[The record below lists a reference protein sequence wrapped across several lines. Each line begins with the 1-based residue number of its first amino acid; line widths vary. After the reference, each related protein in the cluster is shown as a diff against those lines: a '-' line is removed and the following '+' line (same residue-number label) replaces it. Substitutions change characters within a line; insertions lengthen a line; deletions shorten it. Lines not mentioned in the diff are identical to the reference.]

1 MQHFLTT
8 QKALQRLL
16 TSVHDENYG
25 QAYIFEGMKGVGKFT
40 GAMLFSQAIHC
51 TAQKKPCGICPDCKK
66 HAANT
71 HPDLMII
78 EGEAAIKVDDIRAM
92 TDELYI
98 RPAVSKKKICIVK
111 NADNMNEN
119 AQNALLKSFE
129 EPPRYGVII
138 LLSQN
143 AQNLLP
149 TIRSRGMK
157 ISFEPFSEKDIFRY
171 VTTVFNKNEAE
182 ARFISKY
189 SGGVM
194 GRAID
199 ICENEEFFEARKK
212 MFDAIYNLT
221 GDRTSIF
228 GVADLFGIKN
238 PKNGFALCD
247 LWFDLFMSFMRDVL
261 AVKTQAEIVNADM
274 RGLLESFSSKV
285 TLSAVIDSIEKTAN
299 VKKQLNAS
307 MKYDLWI
314 MDMLI
319 NCWEDIHGKS
329 NRS

>member
-16 TSVHDENYG
+16 TSVYDNTYG

-40 GAMLFSQAIHC
+40 AAMLFAEAIHC
-51 TAQKKPCGICPDCKK
+51 TSQKKPCGVCPDCKK
-66 HAANT
+66 HMANT

-78 EGEAAIKVDDIRAM
+78 EGESARKVDDIRDM

-98 RPAVSKKKICIVK
+98 RPAVSEKKICIVK

-129 EPPRYGVII
+129 DPPKYGVII

-143 AQNLLP
+143 SQNLLP

-157 ISFEPFSEKDIFRY
+157 IAFEPFPEEDIFRY
-171 VTTVFNKNEAE
+171 VTTAFDKSPEQ

-199 ICENEEFFEARKK
+199 ICENEQFFEARQK
-212 MFDAIYNLT
+212 MFDAVSNLT

-228 GVADLFGIKN
+228 EVADLFGIRNSKTAFV
-238 PKNGFALCD
+238 GCD
-247 LWFDLFMSFMRDVL
+247 LYFDLFLSFMRDVL
-261 AVKTQAEIVNADM
+261 ALKTHSEVVNADM
-274 RGLLESFSSKV
+274 LSSLESFSSKV
-285 TLSAVIDSIEKTAN
+285 TLASVIDIIENTAN
-299 VKKQLNAS
+299 IKKQLNAS

>member
-16 TSVHDENYG
+16 TSVHDESYG

-40 GAMLFSQAIHC
+40 ASMLFAQAIHC
-51 TAQKKPCGICPDCKK
+51 TSQKKPCGICPDCKK
-66 HAANT
+66 HLAKT

-98 RPAVSKKKICIVK
+98 RPAVGKKKICIVK
-111 NADNMNEN
+111 NADNMNES

-157 ISFEPFSEKDIFRY
+157 IAFEPFGEKDIFRY
-171 VTTVFNKNEAE
+171 VEAVFNKSEAE

-199 ICENEEFFEARKK
+199 ICENEEFFEARQK
-212 MFDAIYNLT
+212 MFEAIYNLT

-238 PKNGFALCD
+238 SKSGFSGCD
-247 LWFDLFMSFMRDVL
+247 LWFDLFLSFMRDVL
-261 AVKTQAEIVNADM
+261 ALKTQSEIVNADM
-274 RGLLESFSSKV
+274 QNLLESFSSKV
-285 TLSAVIDSIEKTAN
+285 TLSSVIDIIEKTAN

-319 NCWEDIHGKS
+319 NCWEDIHGKG

>member
-1 MQHFLTT
+1 MEHFLTT

-16 TSVHDENYG
+16 TSVYDENYG

-40 GAMLFSQAIHC
+40 AAMLFSQAIHC
-51 TAQKKPCGICPDCKK
+51 TSQKKPCGVCPDCKK
-66 HAANT
+66 HMANT
-71 HPDLMII
+71 HPDLMVL
-78 EGEAAIKVDDIRAM
+78 EGESAIKVDDIRAM

-111 NADNMNEN
+111 NADNMNES

-143 AQNLLP
+143 SQNLLP

-157 ISFEPFSEKDIFRY
+157 ISFEPFSEKDIYRY
-171 VTTVFNKNEAE
+171 VMTVFNKSEAE

-199 ICENEEFFEARKK
+199 ICENEQFFEARQK
-212 MFDAIYNLT
+212 MFDAVYNLT

-228 GVADLFGIKN
+228 AVADLFGIKN
-238 PKNGFALCD
+238 PKNGFAGCD

-261 AVKTQAEIVNADM
+261 ALKTQAEIVNGDM
-274 RGLLESFSSKV
+274 QSILESFSSKV
-285 TLSAVIDSIEKTAN
+285 TLSSVIDIIEKTAN